1 MDKVLIYTW
10 RTKNEVL
17 SVTYKDIMIGI
28 NDECLFG
35 AKIGNSQ
42 PIYRKIEMPPDLNE
56 KKPFLKKFMNK
67 LIETE
72 VLTETSILHILGVM
86 TCS

>member
-28 NDECLFG
+28 ND
-35 AKIGNSQ
+35 
-42 PIYRKIEMPPDLNE
+42 
-56 KKPFLKKFMNK
+56 
-67 LIETE
+67 
-72 VLTETSILHILGVM
+72 
-86 TCS
+86 